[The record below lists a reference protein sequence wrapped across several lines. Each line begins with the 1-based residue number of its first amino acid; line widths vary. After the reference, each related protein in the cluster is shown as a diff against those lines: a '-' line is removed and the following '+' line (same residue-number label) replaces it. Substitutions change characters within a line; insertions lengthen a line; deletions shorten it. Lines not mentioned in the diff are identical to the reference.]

1 VEGVCIRRELAFAAK
16 LPSGQ
21 AVRARAEQK
30 LATPRNF
37 WRSNADVRERHVG
50 DAVQALRDSGV
61 PEWLLRARLALA
73 VLHVT
78 LTRGRAHPETLDD
91 LARLHEA
98 LGDFPR
104 AQRDFG
110 RALAIREQMLG
121 PDHADIAR
129 SLSSLAGLLWTRGDV
144 AGAQPFLER
153 AFAIRVKAL
162 GSDHPDTMKSL
173 DELARLHEAQGDLAG
188 ARLMCERG
196 LATREKVLGP

>member
-1 VEGVCIRRELAFAAK
+1 MAILPDMNTGPLIAEIAALVGEPARATMLSALLDGRALTARELAFAAK

-50 DAVQALRDSGV
+50 DTVQALRDSGV

-104 AQRDFG
+104 A
-110 RALAIREQMLG
+110 
-121 PDHADIAR
+121 
-129 SLSSLAGLLWTRGDV
+129 
-144 AGAQPFLER
+144 
-153 AFAIRVKAL
+153 
-162 GSDHPDTMKSL
+162 
-173 DELARLHEAQGDLAG
+173 
-188 ARLMCERG
+188 
-196 LATREKVLGP
+196 